1 MNSFVGPTEEDLDI
15 NGRLNASQLESQNG
29 SSSSSA
35 MTSSTSVLDLTGGEE
50 NSGDML
56 ERIFYRT
63 SQDDSKTT
71 LNFVS
76 SIFFNMFL
84 AKIKSDFSDTLDS
97 DNTTTVIKCVTH
109 VQGLKCEIS
118 LDSHFNTVTVTG
130 VGHKSWR
137 SYYFP
142 KASRSLFKKFVQEV
156 DSQDSQDNESQ
167 TQLSSEMN
175 TPIQGQSQAVNND
188 DYGSINGIP
197 PLLMSTPNRTPC
209 SLSTDQVSFRQMLS
223 QLQNV
228 DQNDDEISNG
238 RKLSFM
244 ISKVCNL
251 ETVIEDLKRSIILLV
266 EQMTKPSSFSDVV
279 SRSLHGSESHSRS
292 SYLNNTARSE
302 ISSQQVATENPTTS
316 ALNREDPEVS
326 QLRAETP
333 KQIPVIMN
341 RFNSKKPAPVTFGK
355 PVQRREPMTH
365 STNAAQRRNDEKIL
379 LLGDSIISGINT
391 KGLVKGLHK
400 NSKGGATLQHMIDE
414 VSVYDMKVFST
425 VISSNNDCV
434 YFRK

>member
-15 NGRLNASQLESQNG
+15 NGRLNASQLGSQNS

-35 MTSSTSVLDLTGGEE
+35 MTSSTSVSDLTAGQE
-50 NSGDML
+50 NSGDLL

-63 SQDDSKTT
+63 SQDDSKTI
-71 LNFVS
+71 LNFVL

-84 AKIKSDFSDTLDS
+84 AKIKSHFSDTLDL

-142 KASRSLFKKFVQEV
+142 KASRSLFKKFVLEV

-188 DYGSINGIP
+188 EYGSINGIP

-228 DQNDDEISNG
+228 DQNDGEISNG

-251 ETVIEDLKRSIILLV
+251 ETVIEDLKRSII
-266 EQMTKPSSFSDVV
+266 
-279 SRSLHGSESHSRS
+279 
-292 SYLNNTARSE
+292 
-302 ISSQQVATENPTTS
+302 
-316 ALNREDPEVS
+316 
-326 QLRAETP
+326 
-333 KQIPVIMN
+333 
-341 RFNSKKPAPVTFGK
+341 
-355 PVQRREPMTH
+355 
-365 STNAAQRRNDEKIL
+365 
-379 LLGDSIISGINT
+379 
-391 KGLVKGLHK
+391 
-400 NSKGGATLQHMIDE
+400 
-414 VSVYDMKVFST
+414 
-425 VISSNNDCV
+425 
-434 YFRK
+434 